1 LNRRVSVL
9 NNWKHVTPTHVA
21 EAVGE
26 LLKEY
31 IDPIRVRLAALEA
44 VAERVT
50 QLESDLEQRS
60 HKGVW
65 DANFTYRKFNTVT
78 HAGCQWTAVSDDNLA
93 RPGESQGWL
102 LSVKKGRDGKDAR
115 P

>member
-50 QLESDLEQRS
+50 QLEKSDEQKS
-60 HKGVW
+60 YQGVFRTGESYVRH
-65 DANFTYRKFNTVT
+65 NSCT
-78 HAGCQWTAVSDDNLA
+78 HHGSLWIAERDDPGVPGIDDNGWRLA
-93 RPGESQGWL
+93 
-102 LSVKKGRDGKDAR
+102 VKRGKDGRGAS
-115 P
+115 

>member
-9 NNWKHVTPTHVA
+9 NKWKYVTPTQVA

-65 DANFTYRKFNTVT
+65 DANFTYRKHNTVT
-78 HAGCQWTAVSDDNLA
+78 RNGSQWTAISNDNLGE
-93 RPGESQGWL
+93 PGKTCGWL
-102 LSVKKGRDGKDAR
+102 LTVKRGRDGKDA